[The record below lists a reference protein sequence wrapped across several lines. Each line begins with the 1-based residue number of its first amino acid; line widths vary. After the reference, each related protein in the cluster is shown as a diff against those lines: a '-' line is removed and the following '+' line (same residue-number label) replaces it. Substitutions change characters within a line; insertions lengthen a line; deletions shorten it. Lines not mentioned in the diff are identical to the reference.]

1 MKPCTGRHI
10 FLTAVAAIVVG
21 AVALVAVFST
31 MPSSQH
37 QQHDDAHQ
45 SSLAAVGPFP
55 KSLQGPIDTTAASTG
70 RALDTAVLRSDHAE
84 YAFAS
89 SAATVS
95 FVVDTPHASNTM
107 LTFLP
112 STDPR
117 ATGTASAALFTH
129 PSTGAQLPLDNAH
142 NGTDHTA
149 WQLGAAGSTNGA
161 GTWKFTTAKE
171 GGGVLLV
178 RNAGGVVLE
187 TQLKSYQTH
196 IGTTSSPRVLARIVA
211 AAAAGADTTGTG
223 AETPPGISIVN
234 ATATFRRSSGAVAS
248 VVVAMQSTAE
258 GLEAEFVASEE
269 GMYTAT
275 VEVFALDTTS
285 GILIHRVGRTHT
297 LHVLDPS
304 AFPQPIVHASHIASH
319 AHGAAA
325 IDFVSIV
332 VPVSVPV
339 PVLVSAKVR
348 RVAIYA
354 QVWAPKM
361 SHATSP
367 VSMATQDHALVPVA
381 WVSTIATLRKCRIPS
396 LSAKAEWCIELDVR
410 LKDLVCVCVCVC
422 VCVAGLWWGKGWIGR
437 CGGVLCSTRPA
448 VRGQ

>member
-31 MPSSQH
+31 MPSSQ
-37 QQHDDAHQ
+37 QQHDAHQ
-45 SSLAAVGPFP
+45 SSLFTPVGPFP
-55 KSLQGPIDTTAASTG
+55 KSLQGPIDTTTASTG

-84 YAFAS
+84 YDFAS

-112 STDPR
+112 STDDPR
-117 ATGTASAALFTH
+117 ATDTASAALFTH
-129 PSTGAQLPLDNAH
+129 PSTGAQLALDNA
-142 NGTDHTA
+142 NNDTEHTA

-161 GTWKFTTAKE
+161 GTWGMELQKK
-171 GGGVLLV
+171 GGGVLFV
-178 RNAGGVVLE
+178 RNVGGVVLE
-187 TQLKSYQTH
+187 TQLQSYQTH
-196 IGTTSSPRVLARIVA
+196 IGTTSSPRVLARIVD

-223 AETPPGISIVN
+223 AETPSQSALGISIVN
-234 ATATFRRSSGAVAS
+234 ATATFRRSSGAVDS
-248 VVVAMQSTAE
+248 VVVAIKSTAE
-258 GLEAEFVASEE
+258 GLEAEFVASQE

-285 GILIHRVGRTHT
+285 GVLIHRVGRTHT

-304 AFPQPIVHASHIASH
+304 AFPQPIAHASHIAPH

-339 PVLVSAKVR
+339 PVLVPAKVR
-348 RVAIYA
+348 KVAIYA
-354 QVWAPKM
+354 QVWAPFI

-381 WVSTIATLRKCRIPS
+381 WVSTIATLRKCRVPS

-410 LKDLVCVCVCVC
+410 CKDLGVCV
-422 VCVAGLWWGKGWIGR
+422 
-437 CGGVLCSTRPA
+437 
-448 VRGQ
+448 